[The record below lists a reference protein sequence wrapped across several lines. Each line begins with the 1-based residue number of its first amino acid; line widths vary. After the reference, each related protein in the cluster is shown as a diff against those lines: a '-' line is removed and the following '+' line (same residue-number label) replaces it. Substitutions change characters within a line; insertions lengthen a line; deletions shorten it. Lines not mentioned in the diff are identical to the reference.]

1 MLRTLRACELTRYAT
16 VLLCDKVNLLD
27 LTVQRVGVSY
37 VNLSLVVLLR
47 RYYAL
52 ANNLTGA
59 WLDRGRCP
67 SDDLGEDPLPEDLAS
82 CAVAW
87 QQLFVG
93 SATVMVSSGL
103 LFMALGSA
111 DSIDHRLFPAEDTQ
125 SLATGLSAAA
135 TGTRDS
141 TSSSE
146 RPREPTRPP
155 PVARMRVSGHPPAQH
170 GRAGLTASGYVSLGG
185 SE

>member
-1 MLRTLRACELTRYAT
+1 M
-16 VLLCDKVNLLD
+16 
-27 LTVQRVGVSY
+27 
-37 VNLSLVVLLR
+37 R

-59 WLDRGRCP
+59 WLDYGRCP
-67 SDDLGEDPLPEDLAS
+67 SDDLGDDPLPEDLAS

-103 LFMALGSA
+103 LFMVLGSA
-111 DSIDHRLFPAEDTQ
+111 DPIDQRLFPNST
-125 SLATGLSAAA
+125 
-135 TGTRDS
+135 TGTDGDS
-141 TSSSE
+141 E
-146 RPREPTRPP
+146 APREPTRPP
-155 PVARMRVSGHPPAQH
+155 PVVRMRVSARPAVQH
-170 GRAGLTASGYVSLGG
+170 GRAALSASGYVSLGG

>member
-1 MLRTLRACELTRYAT
+1 MSH
-16 VLLCDKVNLLD
+16 VNLTLF
-27 LTVQRVGVSY
+27 
-37 VNLSLVVLLR
+37 LLR

-111 DSIDHRLFPAEDTQ
+111 DSIDHRLFPAADTP
-125 SLATGLSAAA
+125 SEARAGLLAAA
-135 TGTRDS
+135 TETRDS
-141 TSSSE
+141 ES
-146 RPREPTRPP
+146 PREPTRPP
-155 PVARMRVSGHPPAQH
+155 PVARMRVSGHPPVQH
-170 GRAGLTASGYVSLGG
+170 GRAGLSASGYVSLGG